1 MDRTRSLGLY
11 KNRKKK
17 GRWGKKK
24 FKDNRNWPKYNEQLV
39 VRGEFYLDFEFV
51 TSWKKELEEMNRDK
65 VGAPFLFPD
74 SFMNWQA
81 VWHQFMDY
89 RGLEGIARSLSRL
102 GLIPEYDD
110 YTTAWKRIHGRRPEI
125 ILPEYDDLDVGSDG
139 SGLKTNNAGEYR
151 VFKYG
156 ERKGRRKCVVVII
169 TADVRHH
176 KLLEVDAHIEGEG
189 EDEPPVARKHIRKL
203 KRKGKKV
210 KSFYGDGKFDT
221 NDMFNELDKEDI
233 EPKIPVHINASS
245 SGSDPPRRKQVR
257 IQFGLPTGRKIH
269 NHYFKDTEKR
279 RRKWQKRWRKTVGHG
294 HRWPATEGIFSAVKR
309 KFGENVV
316 SRKKSNMIFE
326 AIQRFWAYD
335 TICNYALQKM

>member
-1 MDRTRSLGLY
+1 
-11 KNRKKK
+11 
-17 GRWGKKK
+17 
-24 FKDNRNWPKYNEQLV
+24 
-39 VRGEFYLDFEFV
+39 
-51 TSWKKELEEMNRDK
+51 
-65 VGAPFLFPD
+65 
-74 SFMNWQA
+74 
-81 VWHQFMDY
+81 
-89 RGLEGIARSLSRL
+89 
-102 GLIPEYDD
+102 
-110 YTTAWKRIHGRRPEI
+110 
-125 ILPEYDDLDVGSDG
+125 
-139 SGLKTNNAGEYR
+139 
-151 VFKYG
+151 
-156 ERKGRRKCVVVII
+156 
-169 TADVRHH
+169 
-176 KLLEVDAHIEGEG
+176 
-189 EDEPPVARKHIRKL
+189 
-203 KRKGKKV
+203 
-210 KSFYGDGKFDT
+210 
-221 NDMFNELDKEDI
+221 MFNEVDKEDI